1 MRNYFD
7 ADIKRIHS
15 KRGHLILVVVIYV
28 LMAIVAGF
36 QSGNPDSYMSMAD
49 IIAGSLPIF
58 LGIVIFFAVF
68 QDDVKAGTVQ
78 VALGKGL
85 SRKQVVWAKVLEGLA
100 LTIIYYLIAALIL
113 SLVPAVL
120 PISLTSA
127 NVLDI
132 WTTTLQSIF
141 DTILFFNIGMIIVVA
156 TFKTN
161 LAEITYILF
170 AFSIIPGALNFLLG
184 ICTSKFGMPNMLPLL
199 YDNMTGA
206 FFKAPLTHM
215 GSGLG
220 IIIYIVIS
228 LWLAIYFF
236 KKKELEF

>member
-1 MRNYFD
+1 MQPV
-7 ADIKRIHS
+7 K
-15 KRGHLILVVVIYV
+15 
-28 LMAIVAGF
+28 
-36 QSGNPDSYMSMAD
+36 SMAD

-170 AFSIIPGALNFLLG
+170 AFSIIPGALNVILG
-184 ICTSKFGMPNMLPLL
+184 IAYSKFGM
-199 YDNMTGA
+199 
-206 FFKAPLTHM
+206 
-215 GSGLG
+215 
-220 IIIYIVIS
+220 
-228 LWLAIYFF
+228 
-236 KKKELEF
+236 